1 MPIKLATIALRISA
15 GINNSDNVTDFVIG
29 KLVIKPIIIVPVISN
44 SKTPNTIVVINS
56 TTKLIFLKYKSLTKP
71 IRYVTT
77 GYINKNPA
85 DGPANTPIP
94 PLPPDSKGNPAATS
108 NNKTMTLN
116 VPYLRPSKIAAKNI
130 PIFCNTIG
138 TGMTGRGI
146 AGTKPRTAII
156 AVIKAVYTKYFVVKV
171 IPPSMRKIIPQMLT
185 DKNY

>member
-1 MPIKLATIALRISA
+1 MILPIKLATIAFKISA
-15 GINNSDNVTDFVIG
+15 GINNNDNETDFVIG
-29 KLVIKPIIIVPVISN
+29 KLVINPIMIVPVISN
-44 SKTPNTIVVINS
+44 NKTPKTIVVINS

-71 IRYVTT
+71 IRYVIT

-94 PLPPDSKGNPAATS
+94 PRPPDNKGNPAATS

-116 VPYLRPSKIAAKNI
+116 VPYLRPSKIAARNI
-130 PIFCNTIG
+130 PMFCNTIG
-138 TGMTGRGI
+138 TGMTGNGI

-171 IPPSMRKIIPQMLT
+171 IPPFNE
-185 DKNY
+185 KNYITNVN